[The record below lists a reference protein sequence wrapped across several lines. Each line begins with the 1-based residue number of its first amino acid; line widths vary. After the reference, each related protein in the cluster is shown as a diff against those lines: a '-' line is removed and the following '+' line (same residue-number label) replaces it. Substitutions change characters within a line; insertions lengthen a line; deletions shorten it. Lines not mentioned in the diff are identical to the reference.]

1 LEGAGAFW
9 VGARQARW
17 MPRLFGLLLQSVA
30 ALVLLATLFPNVS
43 HIPFGNNGFIS
54 AVLVA
59 LPLLI
64 TAWWMR
70 DELPHSGSRGALA
83 YARFEYGARHAIFL
97 AGFGT
102 AGLAIMR
109 EITRHAP
116 GASPSDFGSPV
127 FQPYQQVLLAMLSLL
142 GLAAIAAEF
151 GRRKSWEVAT
161 WPARASLP
169 VIALSFLLSLLLSR
183 NVLFWPEWI
192 SWLLAMS
199 IHYAL
204 LRRNDAG
211 ARLEG
216 NEPLKRWNGFV
227 HAGSV
232 WLLTAMLANGLYL
245 GIDRAELWS
254 TSWAGV
260 VFLASTVAV
269 NAFLTIWAGRAAPT
283 ANTEGLPWPLHP
295 SARSYWWAAA
305 VPLAGLTY
313 VGGFAAALW
322 AQGVTDPLP
331 FVPLFNPVDLTVAL
345 ALVVL
350 ALWLKTVRSA
360 SDRPAGA
367 EALLGKVGLA
377 AGGLLAFVALNGA
390 WLRTAHHW
398 LGVTWSSEALATNS
412 AVQTGL
418 AILWTL
424 LAMGLMLFAHRRA
437 LRLSW
442 LVGAALLG
450 AVVIKLLL
458 VDLSNAQGWERIVTF
473 MAVGVLMLVIG
484 YLVPLPPKHI
494 SEERPA

>member
-1 LEGAGAFW
+1 
-9 VGARQARW
+9 
-17 MPRLFGLLLQSVA
+17 
-30 ALVLLATLFPNVS
+30 
-43 HIPFGNNGFIS
+43 
-54 AVLVA
+54 
-59 LPLLI
+59 
-64 TAWWMR
+64 
-70 DELPHSGSRGALA
+70 
-83 YARFEYGARHAIFL
+83 
-97 AGFGT
+97 
-102 AGLAIMR
+102 
-109 EITRHAP
+109 
-116 GASPSDFGSPV
+116 
-127 FQPYQQVLLAMLSLL
+127 
-142 GLAAIAAEF
+142 
-151 GRRKSWEVAT
+151 
-161 WPARASLP
+161 
-169 VIALSFLLSLLLSR
+169 
-183 NVLFWPEWI
+183 
-192 SWLLAMS
+192 
-199 IHYAL
+199 
-204 LRRNDAG
+204 
-211 ARLEG
+211 
-216 NEPLKRWNGFV
+216 
-227 HAGSV
+227 
-232 WLLTAMLANGLYL
+232 
-245 GIDRAELWS
+245 
-254 TSWAGV
+254 
-260 VFLASTVAV
+260 
-269 NAFLTIWAGRAAPT
+269 
-283 ANTEGLPWPLHP
+283 
-295 SARSYWWAAA
+295 
-305 VPLAGLTY
+305 
-313 VGGFAAALW
+313 
-322 AQGVTDPLP
+322 VTDPLP